1 MSDLQ
6 TSLAVNN
13 GAITGTLKYI
23 DTGTLADV
31 WGDGNF
37 MALKFTLPEGAT
49 PDTVKVGM
57 DPSVSSGLLPLD
69 EDKNAICKVTDKDGQ
84 KFVVETWTG
93 GYWHR
98 DVYDLSGLTVLDE

>member
-1 MSDLQ
+1 MS
-6 TSLAVNN
+6 
-13 GAITGTLKYI
+13 YI

-31 WGDGNF
+31 WGAGNF
-37 MALKFTLPEGAT
+37 IALKFTLPEGAT

-69 EDKNAICKVTDKDGQ
+69 EDLNAICKVTDKDGQ
-84 KFVVETWTG
+84 NFVVETWTG